1 MRSIVW
7 NYALTI
13 HNTCTNN
20 MYELPYVLPKTKKF
34 CNTDVE
40 NMYFLWERF
49 YLFPNSIFPYYKT
62 RHITR
67 KSSGLYKFDDWCN
80 IINMVVRIFVEWDG
94 VWLYCLD
101 DDVTAMIRVGLVSS
115 SHWSPGSTPTHSHLW
130 RGRVTIWIISH
141 QLNIQLTYPSLTP
154 FLPKEGFIINFAS
167 KGQSF

>member
-1 MRSIVW
+1 
-7 NYALTI
+7 
-13 HNTCTNN
+13 
-20 MYELPYVLPKTKKF
+20 
-34 CNTDVE
+34 
-40 NMYFLWERF
+40 MYFLWECF

-141 QLNIQLTYPSLTP
+141 QLHIQLTYPSLTGDSFSVMSP
-154 FLPKEGFIINFAS
+154 SHTGCPNKMLHSVFFWKVLGLGENIGSKLTFEKFA
-167 KGQSF
+167 F

>member
-1 MRSIVW
+1 
-7 NYALTI
+7 
-13 HNTCTNN
+13 
-20 MYELPYVLPKTKKF
+20 
-34 CNTDVE
+34 
-40 NMYFLWERF
+40 MYFLWECF

-141 QLNIQLTYPSLTP
+141 QLHIQLTYPSLTGDSFSVMSP
-154 FLPKEGFIINFAS
+154 SHTGCPNKMLHSVFLESTRTRRKYR
-167 KGQSF
+167 K